1 MASFSFI
8 QPAGVHLAG
17 GGAYID
23 GLIGALRR
31 AGHDAAILTNPA
43 SIPPDQ
49 ITVIDGLALPHVGS
63 AIAEG
68 AVGLIHHPTAL
79 ATDTAKS
86 EIQALERSIL
96 PRLRRVI
103 ATSEAVAQRLRESY
117 GVDPARLIVIPPG
130 VPETPRS
137 AGSGGPGCAILSVGA
152 LVPRKGHAVLLD
164 ALARLFDLDWSL
176 TVVGDTTRAPDYAA
190 ALRVQ
195 ILADGI
201 ADRVC
206 FAGERADLEPAW
218 QAADMFALATA
229 WEGYPTSIAQ
239 AMRHGLPVAVTA
251 GGAAAEIL
259 APDFSVVVPVGD
271 AVQLSKAMRR
281 IIFDPALR
289 ADMAD
294 AAWRA
299 GQSLPSWTDQAAIFV
314 GAVT

>member
-8 QPAGVHLAG
+8 QPPGVHLAG

-23 GLIGALRR
+23 GLIGALRH
-31 AGHDAAILTNPA
+31 AGHDAAILTGPA
-43 SIPPDQ
+43 SIPPGQ
-49 ITVIDGLALPHVGS
+49 ITVIDGLALPHVSS

-79 ATDTAKS
+79 ASEEHKPDT
-86 EIQALERSIL
+86 QAIERSVL
-96 PRLRRVI
+96 PRLRRVV
-103 ATSEAVAQRLRESY
+103 ATSDAVAKRLRDAF
-117 GVDPARLIVIPPG
+117 GVDPARLVVIPPG
-130 VPETPRS
+130 VPAAPRS

-152 LVPRKGHAVLLD
+152 LVPRKGHAVLLQ
-164 ALARLFDLDWSL
+164 ALAWLFDLDWSL
-176 TVVGDTTRAPDYAA
+176 TIVGDMARSPDYAA
-190 ALRVQ
+190 SLRAQ
-195 ILADGI
+195 ILAAGI
-201 ADRVC
+201 ADRVG
-206 FAGERADLEPAW
+206 FAGPLADLEPAW
-218 QAADMFALATA
+218 QATDMFALATE
-229 WEGYPTSIAQ
+229 WEGYPASIAQ
-239 AMRHGLPVAVTA
+239 ALRHGLPVAVTA

-259 APDFSVVVPVGD
+259 APDYSVVAPVGD

-299 GQSLPSWTDQAAIFV
+299 GQLLPSWADQAAIFV

>member
-1 MASFSFI
+1 MASFRFI

-23 GLIGALRR
+23 GLIGALLH
-31 AGHDAAILTNPA
+31 AGHDAAVLTTPA
-43 SIPPDQ
+43 SITPGQ

-79 ATDTAKS
+79 ATDETKS
-86 EIQALERSIL
+86 EILAFERSLL

-103 ATSEAVAQRLRESY
+103 ATSEAVAQRLRERF
-117 GVDPARLIVIPPG
+117 GVDPDRLIVIPPG
-130 VPETPRS
+130 VSVTPRS
-137 AGSGGPGCAILSVGA
+137 AGSGGPGCKILSVGA
-152 LVPRKGHAVLLD
+152 LVPRKGHAVLLQ

-176 TVVGDTTRAPDYAA
+176 TIVGDTARAPDYAA
-190 ALRVQ
+190 ALRAQ
-195 ILADGI
+195 INADGI
-201 ADRVC
+201 ADRVRL
-206 FAGERADLEPAW
+206 AGPLADLEPEW
-218 QAADMFALATA
+218 QTADMFALATE
-229 WEGYPTSIAQ
+229 WEGYPASVAQ

-259 APDFSVVVPVGD
+259 AADFSVVVPVGD

-294 AAWRA
+294 AAWHA
-299 GQSLPSWTDQAAIFV
+299 GQSLPSWADQAAIFV